1 MSTLS
6 PEGERVL
13 GSGDD
18 NESIWEEELPPD
30 VLRVR
35 TSRLVMVSSERFF
48 EEEDDACG
56 DKRSPSRDTAVSPSA
71 VFLFRN
77 EEKSLMAPTNQG

>member
-1 MSTLS
+1 M
-6 PEGERVL
+6 L

-35 TSRLVMVSSERFF
+35 TSRLIMVSSERFF

-71 VFLFRN
+71 VFLFKN
-77 EEKSLMAPTNQG
+77 EEKSLMAPTNQL

>member
-1 MSTLS
+1 M
-6 PEGERVL
+6 L

-35 TSRLVMVSSERFF
+35 TSRLVFVSSERFF
-48 EEEDDACG
+48 EGEDDACG
-56 DKRSPSRDTAVSPSA
+56 DERSPSPSA
-71 VFLFRN
+71 VFLFKN
-77 EEKSLMAPTNQG
+77 EENSLMAPRNQL